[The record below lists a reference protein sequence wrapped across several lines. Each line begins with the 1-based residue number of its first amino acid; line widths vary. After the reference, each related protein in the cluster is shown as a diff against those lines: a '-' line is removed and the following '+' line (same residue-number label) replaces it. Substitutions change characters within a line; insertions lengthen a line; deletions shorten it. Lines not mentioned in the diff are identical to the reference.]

1 MSATTTP
8 RDAARFERAA
18 LIVNTRARQGRQQ
31 VAHARRLLATAGV
44 PIAKTYALRSSSRLS
59 AAVSA
64 ALDAGCDLIILGG
77 GDGTV
82 SAVLDLLAHR
92 HAVLGLLPLGTA
104 NDFARTLG
112 IPDDLE
118 DACAAIARG
127 KVVDVDL
134 GRADDIYYVNVA
146 SIGLGA
152 RVITRISPR
161 LKRIAGTVA
170 YPVAAARALV
180 GFHPFTATLTFP
192 QGDHPPATFPRLV
205 QIGVG
210 NGRFYGG
217 GAVVAPEAG
226 IDDGT
231 LDVYAIE
238 WRNLVDLAR
247 VALAFK
253 SGRFVRLPN
262 VHHYETSSVRIE
274 KERTLPTNVDGELV
288 DQTPVLFTQARDALR
303 VLVPQGSMAAD

>member
-1 MSATTTP
+1 MTSRAP
-8 RDAARFERAA
+8 YERAA
-18 LIVNTRARQGRQQ
+18 LVVNTRARQGRAQ
-31 VAHARRLLATAGV
+31 VDHARRLLTAAGV
-44 PIAKTYALRSSSRLS
+44 PIAKTYALRSSSRLP
-59 AAVSA
+59 AVVRA

-82 SAVLDLLAHR
+82 SAVVDLLARR

-127 KVVDVDL
+127 KIIDVDL
-134 GRADDIYYVNVA
+134 GCADDVHFVNVA

-152 RVITRISPR
+152 RVVTQVSPG

-180 GFHPFTATLTFP
+180 GFHPFAATFTFP
-192 QGDHPPATFPRLV
+192 DGDHAPVSFPRLA

-217 GAVVAPEAG
+217 GAVVAPEAN
-226 IDDGT
+226 IADGT

-238 WRNLVDLAR
+238 WGGWRHRVA
-247 VALAFK
+247 VALAFR
-253 SGRFVRLPN
+253 SGRFVRLPH
-262 VHHYETSSVRIE
+262 VYHCKTSSVRIE
-274 KERTLPTNVDGELV
+274 TVRTLPTNVDGELV
-288 DQTPVLFTQARDALR
+288 EQTPVLFTQACGALK
-303 VLVPQGSMAAD
+303 VLVPQSSTAAD

>member
-1 MSATTTP
+1 MTNQAP
-8 RDAARFERAA
+8 CERAA
-18 LIVNTRARQGRQQ
+18 LVVNTRARQGRAQ
-31 VAHARRLLATAGV
+31 VDHARRLLTAAGV
-44 PIAKTYALRSSSRLS
+44 PITKTYALRSSSRLS
-59 AAVSA
+59 ATVGA
-64 ALDAGCDLIILGG
+64 ALNAGCDLIILGG

-82 SAVLDLLAHR
+82 SAVVDLLARR

-127 KVVDVDL
+127 KIIDVDL
-134 GRADDIYYVNVA
+134 GCADDVHFVNVA

-152 RVITRISPR
+152 RVVTRVSPW
-161 LKRIAGTVA
+161 LKRIGGTVA

-180 GFHPFTATLTFP
+180 GFHPFAATFIFP
-192 QGDHPPATFPRLV
+192 DGDHPPVSFPRLV

-217 GAVVAPEAG
+217 GAVVAPEAN
-226 IDDGT
+226 IADGK

-238 WRNLVDLAR
+238 WGGWRHLVT
-247 VALAFK
+247 VALAFR

-262 VHHYETSSVRIE
+262 VCHYETSSVRIE
-274 KERTLPTNVDGELV
+274 TERTLPTNVDGELV
-288 DQTPVLFTQARDALR
+288 EQTPVLFTQACGALK
-303 VLVPQGSMAAD
+303 VLVPQGSTAAD